1 MLITGVA
8 GALLAFAGVFAQQAP
23 APSLAT
29 SSAPNSANTSPA
41 VVTRTAVAAD
51 GTELVQLSPFEV
63 SAAQDRGYL
72 ATSTLSGTRL
82 NSKLEDLAASL
93 SVVTKQQLLD
103 TAATDINDV
112 FMYEANTEGIY
123 QFTSFTVDRGNVSDD
138 VAANP
143 QGATRVRGLTA
154 ANTTLEGERA
164 ELTRKRDELAA
175 QLTDANSKKDGAE
188 AALAST
194 KEELVKAT
202 EKAAGMFTKEQL
214 AESETKATAAE
225 EKSNLIRGKY
235 AALHA
240 KVSRAMENN
249 PAPFGFPSDPLGEPA
264 KPGDVAPAVAAVEAA
279 SESIL
284 TNVLALDS
292 DSGIVA
298 FSVGEANGIKE
309 KAVFDVKIAG
319 KKVGKVQISTVKG
332 VLSFGQLQPDKELDI
347 RAISKASSVSLVPS
361 TKLAL
366 N

>member
-1 MLITGVA
+1 MNKKLNAFLRILTVVLAALAITGSIFVK
-8 GALLAFAGVFAQQAP
+8 GKMGNALAK
-23 APSLAT
+23 T
-29 SSAPNSANTSPA
+29 EW
-41 VVTRTAVAAD
+41 AVADAD
-51 GTELVQLSPFEV
+51 IKAPKPENTLFSTGKDLDARVAALSEL
-63 SAAQDRGYL
+63 
-72 ATSTLSGTRL
+72 
-82 NSKLEDLAASL
+82 N
-93 SVVTKQQLLD
+93 TKKVLD
-103 TAATDINDV
+103 EKRKSII
-112 FMYEANTEGIY
+112 ELTEGKK
-123 QFTSFTVDRGNVSDD
+123 
-138 VAANP
+138 VAEEDAKKK
-143 QGATRVRGLTA
+143 GEAIKELDAVK
-154 ANTTLEGERA
+154 TTLEGERA

-188 AALAST
+188 ASLAT
-194 KEELVKAT
+194 AKEELVKAT

>member
-1 MLITGVA
+1 MNKKLNAFLRILTVVA
-8 GALLAFAGVFAQQAP
+8 AVAACVFAFLLNGKMDA
-23 APSLAT
+23 ALTKTAWAVTDAEVKAGKEFDARMASLAT
-29 SSAPNSANTSPA
+29 LP
-41 VVTRTAVAAD
+41 V
-51 GTELVQLSPFEV
+51 
-63 SAAQDRGYL
+63 
-72 ATSTLSGTRL
+72 
-82 NSKLEDLAASL
+82 
-93 SVVTKQQLLD
+93 LLD
-103 TAATDINDV
+103 AKRKAIADLELAKKDLV
-112 FMYEANTEGIY
+112 A
-123 QFTSFTVDRGNVSDD
+123 D
-138 VAANP
+138 VADKK
-143 QGATRVRGLTA
+143 TKIEGLTA

-188 AALAST
+188 AALASA

-214 AESETKATAAE
+214 AESETKAAAAE
-225 EKSNLIRGKY
+225 EKSDLIRGKY

-249 PAPFGFPSDPLGEPA
+249 PSPFGFPSDPLGEPA
-264 KPGDVAPAVAAVEAA
+264 KPGDVAPAVAAVEDA